1 MNENKQP
8 THPVSPPGVGFSFVT
23 GKTLYEHIHV
33 QREKMTLHTR
43 VQILQGVAQG
53 MGYLHAKGIVL
64 RKLNTANIFLCPRVK
79 VSAIDFSLPEAR
91 HNRLARGEGEGE
103 GEGGGR

>member
-1 MNENKQP
+1 MRILYCPKKGKYLI
-8 THPVSPPGVGFSFVT
+8 TLVCGLSTLYGICILYSSVT
-23 GKTLYEHIHV
+23 GKSLFEHIHV

-91 HNRLARGEGEGE
+91 HNR
-103 GEGGGR
+103 